1 MIGTLIVTQG
11 GLAREFLAAA
21 REIAG
26 ELTQFEAV
34 SLEWSDG
41 VDEARSKVSQA
52 LARVD
57 SGEGVLVLADTF
69 GATPCNVALGFFCS
83 GRVEVISGVNLPM
96 VVRLACR
103 DSRETM
109 DLAEAARWLQTKGR
123 QSIQIASELSRRRNG
138 APPGAAPDPAAERVE
153 VEVDAGDRA

>member
-34 SLEWSDG
+34 SLEWTDG
-41 VDEARSKVSQA
+41 VEEASAKVSTA

-57 SGEGVLVLADTF
+57 DGEGVLVLADTF
-69 GATPCNVALGFFCS
+69 GGTPCNIALGFQLP
-83 GRVEVISGVNLPM
+83 GRVEVVSGVNLPM

-103 DSRETM
+103 DKREKM
-109 DLAEAARWLQTKGR
+109 DLATAARWLQAKGR
-123 QSIQIASELSRRRNG
+123 QSIQIASERRERRRAEPNG
-138 APPGAAPDPAAERVE
+138 VDGVE
-153 VEVDAGDRA
+153 VEVDAGDRT